1 MRRCYASTSCGIPP
15 WVQRPKRL
23 LLLHLRRIQCAPC
36 QRSSIRALLPLAS
49 HAAVSNSS
57 ICKNIAKGKSC
68 YNTICDRRFFD
79 VNRHSVKCRPSLR
92 MERALRFGRW
102 DSFRCG
108 EQPLNILEVVG
119 LRAPTAVAECHRHS
133 AKSRPSLRM
142 ERALRFGRWD
152 SFSAASNH

>member
-1 MRRCYASTSCGIPP
+1 MKIDTFPRFFSGFWQHEKLPPFGKFRWPAEIFLRRCYASTSCGIPP

-79 VNRHSVKCRPSLR
+79 VNRHS
-92 MERALRFGRW
+92 
-102 DSFRCG
+102 
-108 EQPLNILEVVG
+108 
-119 LRAPTAVAECHRHS
+119 

-142 ERALRFGRWD
+142 ERALRSGRWD